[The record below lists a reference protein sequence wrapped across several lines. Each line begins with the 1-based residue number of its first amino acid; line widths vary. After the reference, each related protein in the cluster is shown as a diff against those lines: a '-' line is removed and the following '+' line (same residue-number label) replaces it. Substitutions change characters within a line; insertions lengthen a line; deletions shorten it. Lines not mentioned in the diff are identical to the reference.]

1 MLAARF
7 QDVVA
12 KRLTATDR
20 TQQAR
25 ADRDAFIQAQFPL
38 LDAAF
43 SAMVDVA
50 VGTDPRLAI
59 VRTPTTDTF
68 TNHTFASLPKT
79 VIEVRST
86 LYGPVE
92 SVRFTPALQSIY
104 PDQFAVIQVRTDGVP
119 NLTANPSVR
128 GIQNRGILM
137 RGSTSAS
144 LVISTDHAF
153 TTLTAALLE
162 EYLATLFIRTA

>member
-7 QDVVA
+7 QDAVA

-20 TQQAR
+20 TQQVR

-43 SAMVDVA
+43 STMMDVA

-59 VRTPTTDTF
+59 VSTPAIETF
-68 TNHTFASLPKT
+68 TNHTFASLAKT

-86 LYGPVE
+86 LYGPTE

-104 PDQFAVIQVRTDGVP
+104 PDQFAVIRVRTDGVP
-119 NLTANPSVR
+119 DLTANPLVKA
-128 GIQNRGILM
+128 IQDRGILM

-144 LVISTDHAF
+144 LVIPIGDNFA
-153 TTLTAALLE
+153 TLTALLLE
-162 EYLATLFIRTA
+162 DYLATLFIRTE